1 MAQERLDSI
10 QILRAVAALA
20 VMFAHLWPTL
30 AFYGVKDAIPNFIF
44 GASGVDLFFVISGFI
59 MVYTSETMFGVNGAS
74 RGFLG
79 RRLLRIVPLYWAMT
93 TAILIMLF
101 KLRGQLPDSS
111 LILGSYLFI
120 PVVHN
125 GWQSEPILGVG
136 WTLNHEMFFYACF
149 AVAIMLPRRLAVL
162 ALSVALFA
170 FTNAGSYFGFMMHAP
185 LSVWAASFVCE
196 FCFGMWIAA
205 AYREGVRIPVVA
217 SVAVSAVGLAL
228 MIYTHIEAFTVISRV
243 MGWGGGAALVVAGI
257 VLADTTRKVPR
268 VFRPLIILGEASFA
282 LYLIHSMTPNAF
294 LVIGVPQIIHPQ
306 SHPLIYCEML
316 VAVSIAAALVL
327 TRCEDWMRR
336 RILTNWQ
343 ITFRSPVATA

>member
-1 MAQERLDSI
+1 
-10 QILRAVAALA
+10 
-20 VMFAHLWPTL
+20 
-30 AFYGVKDAIPNFIF
+30 
-44 GASGVDLFFVISGFI
+44 
-59 MVYTSETMFGVNGAS
+59 MFGVNGAS

-111 LILGSYLFI
+111 LILKSYLFI

-268 VFRPLIILGEASFA
+268 VFRPLIILGRGVFRS
-282 LYLIHSMTPNAF
+282 LSHSLDDTECIFGDRRAAD
-294 LVIGVPQIIHPQ
+294 HP
-306 SHPLIYCEML
+306 SA
-316 VAVSIAAALVL
+316 VAPADLLRDAGGRIN
-327 TRCEDWMRR
+327 RR
-336 RILTNWQ
+336 RARAHAL
-343 ITFRSPVATA
+343 